1 MNVLLN
7 CFQDH
12 NLLSDDGSLVGYG
25 SPFFGCSDIH
35 RPFVW
40 QNQMTSVCNTFYNK
54 NIKRFNLRFTYL
66 HHDIILKIVTKST
79 SKGEC
84 RKNHDK
90 KKFGDRNLDKCSRS
104 TKSCVHVGFLSRK
117 FRFKG
122 FNFPCWLWSK

>member
-79 SKGEC
+79 SKGEG
-84 RKNHDK
+84 RKTMTSKNLAIKIWINAQSQTNHVYMRI
-90 KKFGDRNLDKCSRS
+90 FIMEIP
-104 TKSCVHVGFLSRK
+104 VQGF
-117 FRFKG
+117 
-122 FNFPCWLWSK
+122 